1 MLLISFQKP
10 YKGVTI
16 DTISRWLRIVLKL
29 AGIDTAKFTG
39 YSTRAASTSAA
50 NRTNIP
56 ITKILES
63 AGWSNATTFNKFY
76 NKPVNDSNNFGQ
88 LLLSSITNSGDD

>member
-1 MLLISFQKP
+1 MAPNCSKTSWNR
-10 YKGVTI
+10 Y
-16 DTISRWLRIVLKL
+16 SYS
-29 AGIDTAKFTG
+29 KFTG